1 MHFIWHGHSPSS
13 SSSSVLLDGQ
23 GCEAT
28 VSENT
33 SEIHLVCV
41 CVCVYDNDKEKLHLQ
56 KSREVKCNDKSKLM
70 HKTLSYPSNMAPN
83 FFATWDLN
91 SGVVP
96 SSLPSCSCFETSV
109 LCKEVNRFIY
119 IQTATENLSKY
130 YIN

>member
-33 SEIHLVCV
+33 SEIHLV

-119 IQTATENLSKY
+119 KQPLKTISKY
-130 YIN
+130 YI